1 MNSQKN
7 FLLKKSKEK
16 GPVLILDNYDSFT
29 YNLAQYVGEL
39 GFFPQVVR
47 NNERSLEEIESLF
60 PSHII
65 ISPGPGRPQDAG
77 ISKDLIKYFSNKIPI
92 LGICLGHQCIGETYG
107 GKIVRA
113 RILMHGKS
121 SQIFHKESSL
131 FHTIPTPF
139 SAIRYHSLIIEKE
152 SFPDTLEITATSDD
166 GEIMAIQHRTFPI
179 YGLQFH
185 PESILT
191 PYGKEILHTF
201 LGQI

>member
-39 GFFPQVVR
+39 GFLPQVVR
-47 NNERSLEEIESLF
+47 NNECSLEEIESLL

-65 ISPGPGRPQDAG
+65 ISPGPGRPEEAG

-121 SQIFHKESSL
+121 SQIFHKGNSL
-131 FHTIPTPF
+131 FHTIPSPF
-139 SAIRYHSLIIEKE
+139 SAIRYHSLLIEKE
-152 SFPDTLEITATSDD
+152 SFPEILEITATSDD

-201 LGQI
+201 LRQI